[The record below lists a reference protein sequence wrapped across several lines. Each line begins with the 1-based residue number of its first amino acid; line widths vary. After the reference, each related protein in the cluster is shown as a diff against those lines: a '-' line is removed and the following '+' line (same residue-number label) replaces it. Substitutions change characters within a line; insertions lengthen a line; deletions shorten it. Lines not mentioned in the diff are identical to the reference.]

1 MTLLI
6 SGHFV
11 FTKRVG
17 GAEFMFY
24 NLLRGLWLND
34 VHFDLLCSSPE
45 NLDPDFVAEL
55 SLHEGSRIVRS
66 GGAGPR
72 FIAEQTTC
80 LNGSRRSQA
89 ILFPNYFTPPVV
101 PARLGRIVTIIHD
114 FQYRY
119 FPEFFSAGKR
129 IWLRWAHELTFRRAD
144 AVVAISESVRQDAIR
159 FHGARAAK
167 KMIVIPNP
175 VSWER
180 FGTAEGPHP
189 LGQRPYVLTV
199 ASHYPHKNLA
209 VLVRAF
215 SLVAKRV
222 PDLSLVLVGT
232 PSAELKGV
240 MSTEDRIG
248 ELASSLRLGD
258 RVRFTGNVND
268 EELGRLYRHAALFAF
283 PSLFEGFGMPPV
295 EALGFGVPTL
305 TTKCAS
311 LPEVTLGKANYV
323 ERPQDVEEWASRIE
337 AAVLHPERFRVPTET
352 TRVLRERYSPK
363 LIGNKYAGVLFGDNV
378 GESCTESAVP

>member
-1 MTLLI
+1 MTVLI
-6 SGHFV
+6 SEHFV

-17 GAEFMFY
+17 GAEFMLY
-24 NLLRGLWLND
+24 NLLRGLWLNG

-66 GGAGPR
+66 GCAGPR
-72 FIAEQTTC
+72 FFSEQRAC
-80 LNGSRRSQA
+80 FNGHQRSQA

-119 FPEFFSAGKR
+119 FPEFFSTKKR
-129 IWLRWAHELTFRRAD
+129 IWLRLAHELTFRKANM
-144 AVVAISESVRQDAIR
+144 VVAISESVRQDAIR
-159 FHGARAAK
+159 FHGQRAEK

-180 FGTAEGPHP
+180 FGRAVGPHP
-189 LGQRPYVLTV
+189 LGRRPYVLTV
-199 ASHYPHKNLA
+199 ASHYPHKNLE
-209 VLVRAF
+209 VLVQAF
-215 SLVAKRV
+215 SLVAERV
-222 PDLSLVLVGT
+222 PDVSLVLVGQ
-232 PSAELKGV
+232 SRADLKGV
-240 MSTEDRIG
+240 MSTENSIG

-258 RVRFTGNVND
+258 RVRFTGSVTD
-268 EELGRLYRHAALFAF
+268 EELGRLYRHATLFAF

-295 EALGFGVPTL
+295 EALGFRVPTL
-305 TTKCAS
+305 TTKCTS
-311 LPEVTLGKANYV
+311 LPEATLGKAIYV
-323 ERPQDVEEWASRIE
+323 ECPQDVEEWASRIE

-352 TRVLRERYSPK
+352 ARILREHYSPK
-363 LIGNKYAGVLFGDNV
+363 RIGKKYAHVLFGDSAC
-378 GESCTESAVP
+378 ESSPDSTVP